1 MALFTQVAEFYGNF
15 DPLVARVQKMLE
27 EASTVEK
34 NQVSQYLGNLLS
46 FGTVKAKKREGNNN
60 EQ

>member
-34 NQVSQYLGNLLS
+34 NQVSQYLGNQCTK
-46 FGTVKAKKREGNNN
+46 G
-60 EQ
+60 